1 MTNEATPQTSPVVP
15 ESKRQRKP
23 LMLLLTY
30 LWIPLSFA
38 VPYMLMNQMASQSYR
53 PWGERVVT
61 SPLTRQIEDARS
73 EALNSGLIGFLVAA
87 VIFGLWK
94 IDRRLHDNEKDFRD
108 GRVVTILV
116 ALAFFVWVVWTAAGH
131 IMMRANY
138 EINDVPPQ
146 LPGLDTPNY

>member
-1 MTNEATPQTSPVVP
+1 MTNEATPQTSPAVP
-15 ESKRQRKP
+15 EPKRQRKP
-23 LMLLLTY
+23 LMVALTY
-30 LWIPLSFA
+30 LWVPLSFLL
-38 VPYMLMNQMASQSYR
+38 PYLLMNQMAITSYR
-53 PWGERVVT
+53 VEERVIT
-61 SPLTRQIEDARS
+61 SPLARQIEDARS
-73 EALNSGLIGFLVAA
+73 EALNSGLIGIFVAS

-94 IDRRLHDNEKDFRD
+94 LDKHLHDNEKDFRD

-146 LPGLDTPNY
+146 LPGLDTPNF